1 MASKE
6 PEVHRLGLGR
16 IVVDGNRQPIVR
28 VATLT
33 LKDQDPDKHIMQVHV
48 DGSTLVSEEVLDI
61 KCPRLTNSQAQWDLG
76 TLKERKSTGGEQFLS
91 ISEQKML
98 QFTLP
103 SSETDGQ
110 TIAHRTELKTIQ
122 LFILKPQH
130 FHTAVNYLSQNAGMR
145 HCHLKNVSANL
156 MDANAPRNT
165 QSQPREPSTTST
177 MKPPVGPPMG
187 PRVRP
192 LSQASVF
199 GPVRLSPAQFIGRP
213 QTARPN
219 SMFVNGDPTQN
230 PPKPGST
237 VPVPGRMPQGHRYQ
251 PIQRPGPQEPR
262 GFLTPDVASQ
272 RQWFSSVGAGA
283 GGAGIG
289 DTTPLYGHTVR
300 RDSMA
305 GHVPLSRSMQHNRR
319 EPPTLNHQIETGTDH
334 VSVGPC
340 HGSLD
345 GQFADQAGQASSSAR
360 RSISKR
366 TSPFTE
372 HTSPRLPPEIPAS
385 RSPSISERGVAINIQ
400 VLGPP
405 DEPSY
410 SEPSPKIQWKF
421 TLHLL
426 SSTKMWELCLHA
438 ASYMRREYDVTMDGR
453 ALAVQNRAGA
463 VFKHQDSLSKAMLQG
478 EPLILIERRHV
489 GMAHRVPAN
498 FDRSSMDPLHL
509 DCTSQADNSARS
521 ERRLVGRAQTFPAN
535 FNRSSMDPLYPGW
548 TSQDEADQVPP
559 PRQLP
564 FPLVA
569 APAQSRSSSVIV
581 TPQFPLSERP
591 NLINTGVRTRA
602 SEQIEKATSQNISTK
617 AATKKQLGSR
627 HKRPPSA
634 SKRPAS
640 SVGRSKLDSMSVTI
654 QPPEP
659 RALRKRPATSLGI
672 QRKRKAPSSNE
683 GVSAALPSVIECV
696 PPDAEVSKQEMA
708 KTPCMG
714 CRRKKRKCNR
724 LKPSCDPC
732 LKDDRTCIYP
742 NNEDTVATGSIADQA
757 RKGDGLEIFSHPM
770 ALRSQAVVS
779 LPVMSDASTQTSHSK
794 ESRDIATQTQ
804 AAEPDNIEVDM
815 KDVGTDPCNLYTDA
829 SVETEGCDDIWL
841 PFCQATEVV
850 VWACRRSEEHRPK
863 AVEIFK
869 VTDPSHEDYAS
880 QLEQAAV
887 YAARFEKELRE
898 KCEEVLRR

>member
-1 MASKE
+1 MASRE

-33 LKDQDPDKHIMQVHV
+33 LKDEDPDKHIMQVHV

-91 ISEQKML
+91 ISEQNML

-110 TIAHRTELKTIQ
+110 TIAHRAELKTIQ

-130 FHTAVNYLSQNAGMR
+130 FHTAVNYLSQNARMR

-156 MDANAPRNT
+156 MDANAPRNA
-165 QSQPREPSTTST
+165 QSRPREPSTTST
-177 MKPPVGPPMG
+177 MKPPMGPAMG

-219 SMFVNGDPTQN
+219 SMFLNGDSTQQ

-237 VPVPGRMPQGHRYQ
+237 VPVPVRMPQGHRYQ
-251 PIQRPGPQEPR
+251 PIQRPGPQDPR
-262 GFLTPDVASQ
+262 GVLTPDAASQ
-272 RQWFSSVGAGA
+272 RQRFPSRGPGVGGV
-283 GGAGIG
+283 GVG
-289 DTTPLYGHTVR
+289 DTTPMYGQPVR

-305 GHVPLSRSMQHNRR
+305 SHVPLSRSMQHNRQ
-319 EPPTLNHQIETGTDH
+319 ESPTLNHQIETGTDH

-345 GQFADQAGQASSSAR
+345 GQFADQAGSASSSAR
-360 RSISKR
+360 RTISMR
-366 TSPFTE
+366 TSPFAE
-372 HTSPRLPPEIPAS
+372 HTSTRLPPERPAY
-385 RSPSISERGVAINIQ
+385 RSPSISEHGVPVNIQ

-410 SEPSPKIQWKF
+410 SEPSPKIRWKF

-426 SSTKMWELCLHA
+426 PSTKMWELCLHA
-438 ASYMRREYDVTMDGR
+438 ASYVRREYDFTMDGR
-453 ALAVQNRAGA
+453 ALAVQSSGA
-463 VFKHQDSLSKAMLQG
+463 VFKNQDSLSKAMLQG
-478 EPLILIERRHV
+478 EPLILIERRHM
-489 GMAHRVPAN
+489 GTAHRVPAN
-498 FDRSSMDPLHL
+498 FDRSFMDPLHL
-509 DCTSQADNSARS
+509 DCTSQADNSVSS

-535 FNRSSMDPLYPGW
+535 FDRSSMDPLYLGW

-569 APAQSRSSSVIV
+569 ATAPSRSSSAIV
-581 TPQFPLSERP
+581 ATQFPLSERP

-602 SEQIEKATSQNISTK
+602 SEQIEKAISQNISTK
-617 AATKKQLGSR
+617 RATRKQPGSR
-627 HKRPPSA
+627 QKRPPSA

-659 RALRKRPATSLGI
+659 RTLRKRPATSLGI
-672 QRKRKAPSSNE
+672 QRKRKASSSNE
-683 GVSAALPSVIECV
+683 GVSAALPSVIESV
-696 PPDAEVSKQEMA
+696 PSDAQVSKQEMA
-708 KTPCMG
+708 QTPCMG

-724 LKPSCDPC
+724 LKPSCDQC
-732 LKDDRTCIYP
+732 LKDTRTCIYP
-742 NNEDTVATGSIADQA
+742 NNEETSATGSIADQA
-757 RKGDGLEIFSHPM
+757 HKGDGLEIVNHPM
-770 ALRSQAVVS
+770 VLGSQALIS
-779 LPVMSDASTQTSHSK
+779 LPVMSDASTQTSLSK

-804 AAEPDNIEVDM
+804 AAEPDRIEVDM

-841 PFCQATEVV
+841 PFSQATEVV
-850 VWACRRSEEHRPK
+850 VWACRRSEEQRPK

-869 VTDPSHEDYAS
+869 ITDPSHEDYAS

-887 YAARFEKELRE
+887 YAARFKKELRE